1 MFVAWSAMRPID
13 FKMNINSI
21 TREIVSGFS
30 TMKLVSSRSAELA
43 VEVVDRGIA
52 SADGDRVGSGPIPK
66 DRRPPPEIA
75 RNLFAF

>member
-1 MFVAWSAMRPID
+1 
-13 FKMNINSI
+13 
-21 TREIVSGFS
+21 
-30 TMKLVSSRSAELA
+30 MKLVSSRSAELA